1 MWSLVIRKDMQYMEQ
16 VENNVQA
23 LLWKWGLT
31 IKESNFIIDDIN
43 SNKVQNL
50 NVWCETNFHISFQ
63 CDKIAF
69 LVWIIS
75 LSEILWKNS
84 CIYTCMCAYTP
95 AWVSVILVFFLIFTA
110 DPNDICLC
118 STSLEQRWFSLDWRS
133 HRSALISLHTWSSPL
148 RLNHFTLL
156 ASSFSSYWRL
166 LLTEQMIFFT
176 NKADY
181 HIQWTLLAIA
191 FQKVAIIVK
200 LNIQFI

>member
-1 MWSLVIRKDMQYMEQ
+1 MNHLT
-16 VENNVQA
+16 
-23 LLWKWGLT
+23 LWDTLEELMY
-31 IKESNFIIDDIN
+31 IHLHVCID
-43 SNKVQNL
+43 
-50 NVWCETNFHISFQ
+50 
-63 CDKIAF
+63 
-69 LVWIIS
+69 
-75 LSEILWKNS
+75 
-84 CIYTCMCAYTP
+84 TCMCVCYTC
-95 AWVSVILVFFLIFTA
+95 FFLIFTA

-181 HIQWTLLAIA
+181 HIQWTLLVIA
-191 FQKVAIIVK
+191 FQKVAIIGK

>member
-31 IKESNFIIDDIN
+31 IKESNSIIDDIN

-95 AWVSVILVFFLIFTA
+95 ACVCLLYLFFFNLHCWPKWHLFMQYIPGTKMVFPGLKKPQERADLIAYLKQSTA
-110 DPNDICLC
+110 
-118 STSLEQRWFSLDWRS
+118 S
-133 HRSALISLHTWSSPL
+133 
-148 RLNHFTLL
+148 
-156 ASSFSSYWRL
+156 
-166 LLTEQMIFFT
+166 
-176 NKADY
+176 
-181 HIQWTLLAIA
+181 
-191 FQKVAIIVK
+191 
-200 LNIQFI
+200 